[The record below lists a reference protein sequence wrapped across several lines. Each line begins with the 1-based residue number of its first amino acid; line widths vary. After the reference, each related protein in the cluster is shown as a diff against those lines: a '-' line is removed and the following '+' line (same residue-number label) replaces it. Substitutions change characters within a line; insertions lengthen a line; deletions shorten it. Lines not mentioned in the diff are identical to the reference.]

1 METETFDKVKQ
12 LIIDTLNFDD
22 SEIKP
27 ESSFADDLKA
37 DSLDVVELMMAVEEN
52 FGVKIPDE
60 ELQNMKTVKDVCEY
74 IDAHKEA

>member
-1 METETFDKVKQ
+1 
-12 LIIDTLNFDD
+12 
-22 SEIKP
+22 
-27 ESSFADDLKA
+27 
-37 DSLDVVELMMAVEEN
+37 MAVEEN